1 MAEENKE
8 NIPVSTNKEA
18 AKKEATKGEV
28 SAMRPATD
36 IERSFTE
43 MERAFDRFFRRGW
56 PSLWRWGGVPAWDNP
71 FELEASHSPKLDVID
86 RDNEILVRAEI
97 PGIEK
102 EDLNI
107 SLTGNLLTIKGQC
120 ASDVKEEK
128 GDYHRREISNFSFSR
143 SVALPGEVDTA
154 KTTASLKSGILEITL
169 PKAES
174 SKRRSITVQ

>member
-56 PSLWRWGGVPAWDNP
+56 PSLWRWEGSRHGITRLNW
-71 FELEASHSPKLDVID
+71 KLHI
-86 RDNEILVRAEI
+86 
-97 PGIEK
+97 
-102 EDLNI
+102 
-107 SLTGNLLTIKGQC
+107 
-120 ASDVKEEK
+120 
-128 GDYHRREISNFSFSR
+128 HRSWM
-143 SVALPGEVDTA
+143 
-154 KTTASLKSGILEITL
+154 
-169 PKAES
+169 
-174 SKRRSITVQ
+174 

>member
-1 MAEENKE
+1 MIEENKE
-8 NIPVSTNKEA
+8 NVPVTTSKEAASKEA
-18 AKKEATKGEV
+18 AKSEV
-28 SAMRPATD
+28 PAIRPATD

-56 PSLWRWGGVPAWDNP
+56 PSLWRWGGMPTWDLP
-71 FELEASHSPKLDVID
+71 ELEASRSPNLDVID

-102 EDLNI
+102 KDLNI
-107 SLTGNLLTIKGQC
+107 SLTGNLLTIKGQFT
-120 ASDVKEEK
+120 SDVKDEK
-128 GDYHRREISNFSFSR
+128 GDYHRHEISSFSFSR

-174 SKRRSITVQ
+174 SKRRTITVQ